1 MRALRTMTTLAVAVS
16 TLVLAAGCEENV
28 SPVIP
33 TERVFTVWGFL
44 DPTVAEQ
51 KARVFRI
58 EPVLEPTRPE
68 PLGATMSVTDV
79 SSGSVTVWR
88 DSVILFPD
96 GFYGH
101 VYLANQ
107 DVEFDREYLVEL
119 ETPKGLGS
127 SARVRTPPRTSPV
140 LTELQNV
147 RFNVKFRV
155 RWDNAPQLLD
165 LKVRYHVAFRSRG
178 ASGAFSSG
186 VVTLRTGVIE
196 TGPDGT
202 PTVLIEPT
210 SDLGD
215 ILQMLNLQAGRD
227 EMALDSITVLPF
239 VGSEEWRSPTGDFDP
254 EVLVQPGT
262 LSNVDNG
269 FGFFGSGFEDAYV
282 VHLPEDAIENAGF
295 TVR

>member
-1 MRALRTMTTLAVAVS
+1 MF
-16 TLVLAAGCEENV
+16 LAATVAAAVLISGCEENV
-28 SPVIP
+28 SPIVP
-33 TERVFTVWGFL
+33 TERVFTMWGFL
-44 DPTVAEQ
+44 DPTVTSQ

-58 EPVLEPTRPE
+58 ESVLEPTRPE

-79 SSGSVTVWR
+79 ASGSATVWR

-101 VYLANQ
+101 IYLAEQ
-107 DVEFDREYLVEL
+107 EIGFDREYLVEL
-119 ETPKGLGS
+119 ETLDGLGS
-127 SARVRTPPRTSPV
+127 SARVRTPAETSPV
-140 LTELQNV
+140 VSEIQNV

-178 ASGAFSSG
+178 SGAAFTSG
-186 VVTLRTGVIE
+186 AVTLRTGAVE
-196 TGPDGT
+196 TAADGT
-202 PTVLIEPT
+202 PVVLVEPT

-215 ILQMLNLQAGRD
+215 ILQLLNLQAGRD

-269 FGFFGSGFEDAYV
+269 FGFFGSGFEDAFV
-282 VHLPEDAIENAGF
+282 VHLPEDAVENAGF